1 MRQKRNKIRPIFDW
15 VETLITVER
24 VMVILL
30 NLGIWL
36 LLTLSSSE
44 LLKLDSAVDS
54 KTRNPSIDVV

>member
-30 NLGIWL
+30 NLGAWL